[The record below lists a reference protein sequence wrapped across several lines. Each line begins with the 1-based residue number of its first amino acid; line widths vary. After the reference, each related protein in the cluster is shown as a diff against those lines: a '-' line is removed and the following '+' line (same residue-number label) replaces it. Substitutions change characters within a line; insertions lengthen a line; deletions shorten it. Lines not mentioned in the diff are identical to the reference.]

1 MPPSNRDYS
10 QDPQEHYGHQGYYP
24 SPHNPYG
31 YPPLAPPK
39 KIIAHMGRE
48 NSHYIGG
55 GLDALKLV
63 NSPEGKRQGLGYR
76 QAEYEVDNVRK
87 GHPDMERSIFGQNP
101 YTGDSAQTQP
111 PPPTYNEDQMKWA
124 QKFNGPAMNAPNPSL
139 GGVMGGAIGGP
150 AGAIGGMLPSIAQ
163 SAASPPRAPN
173 MSRSAL
179 IKGAQDSG
187 DFEKVRENYNASHA
201 RAGTGL
207 EMDKNGTIGTLSKTD
222 DGTGTSPYARATLGA
237 GAQDIAARRDFERGE
252 APVMRTGASGQVLPS
267 NAPQTQGMASKLNP
281 YGPATTTFGAPQI
294 GGAMMPN
301 PLRRGEII
309 PMKQWAEDQSDVQ
322 DTKNG
327 PNAAQAGADYLNPEA
342 LAKSMTPAA
351 IPAAKK
357 SAIASVPAAKKSAIA
372 SVPNPH
378 LPQSGW
384 GVVTGLANRL
394 IPNAVNTATS
404 AVNQAWDKVGH
415 LPRTFTAINEPGQFI
430 LDMPNNASNLARYSS
445 PLMGP
450 SIYQPSKQPVS
461 DVNAPSSPIDWKSTE
476 AAMRGT
482 QAAMRGEKMPAITK
496 KPLGAASA
504 KRFQSIARGGAI

>member
-1 MPPSNRDYS
+1 MPPSN
-10 QDPQEHYGHQGYYP
+10 
-24 SPHNPYG
+24 
-31 YPPLAPPK
+31 PPK
-39 KIIAHMGRE
+39 KINAHIGPENTLNMGR
-48 NSHYIGG
+48 GF
-55 GLDALKLV
+55 DAFKLV
-63 NSPEGKRQGLGYR
+63 NSEEGKRRGLGYG
-76 QAEYEVDNVRK
+76 QAEYIVDQIKK
-87 GHPDMERSIFGQNP
+87 GQPDQERSIFGQNP

-124 QKFNGPAMNAPNPSL
+124 QKFNAPVPIVAPPNAFIARPESTAADATPATPAPKPF
-139 GGVMGGAIGGP
+139 
-150 AGAIGGMLPSIAQ
+150 
-163 SAASPPRAPN
+163 N

-179 IKGAQDSG
+179 IQGARDSG
-187 DFEKVRENYNASHA
+187 DFKKVRENYNASHA

-207 EMDKNGTIGTLSKTD
+207 QMDKNGTIGTLSKTD
-222 DGTGTSPYARATLGA
+222 DGTGTSPFARATLGA

-281 YGPATTTFGAPQI
+281 YGTATTTFGAPQT

-309 PMKQWAEDQSDVQ
+309 PMKQWEEDQSDVQ

-342 LAKSMTPAA
+342 LAKSMTPVAQPVA
-351 IPAAKK
+351 Q
-357 SAIASVPAAKKSAIA
+357 PAAKKSAIA

-384 GVVTGLANRL
+384 GVATGLASRL

-415 LPRTFTAINEPGQFI
+415 LPRTFTEISEPGQPI

-461 DVNAPSSPIDWKSTE
+461 DVNAPSLPIDWKNTE
-476 AAMRGT
+476 AANRGT

-496 KPLGAASA
+496 KPLNAESA